1 MAHLA
6 GFFCGDL
13 ADRLGDGRLVC
24 VYRRTDKP
32 GLWASYARIA
42 GDAWVNEG
50 ELALWGNVGAGAANI
65 VGGENLSRAFTT
77 LKFGLPAG
85 LVMPDLFTTW
95 LGFVAVVAFN
105 GFLGHALLKSVHA
118 AEHVLP
124 PW

>member
-1 MAHLA
+1 MPAWPWWVSSFILGCLVAWALA
-6 GFFCGDL
+6 
-13 ADRLGDGRLVC
+13 
-24 VYRRTDKP
+24 
-32 GLWASYARIA
+32 W
-42 GDAWVNEG
+42 
-50 ELALWGNVGAGAANI
+50 
-65 VGGENLSRAFTT
+65 
-77 LKFGLPAG
+77 